1 MTRIRRILTNFI
13 FISLFSLNA
22 NAQKA
27 KYWLFFTDK
36 DLNQQAAISVQC
48 KENRRTLGLSES
60 QISDLPV
67 NKNYLS
73 VLQTLDIHPL
83 IQSKWLNAISA
94 NLTFNQIAEIKKLSF
109 IKEIIPIDSKLI
121 LSKIKTQSKPEDD
134 LRVDFV
140 MKQIGIESFLQL
152 GLTGKGVTIGV
163 IDAGFYGAKDNQTL
177 KHLFEKNLVLGT
189 KDYVNPKKVDY
200 FGERETAS
208 DFHGTEVLNA
218 ITGRNTKEN
227 YQLGLATNANFYL
240 ARTDSGNK
248 EFRGEEDN
256 WMAAMEWMDSLGVR
270 LINTSLGYAKGFSN
284 PKESYLPE
292 QMDGKTSVIA
302 KAAQMAVEEK
312 GMIVVVSA
320 GNEGDD
326 RSWQIISTPADV
338 EGVIAVGATNEL
350 GMKMGYSSI
359 GPEFLAYNKPN
370 VSCYSLFGTSL
381 AAPVITGFVACL
393 LQVNPRLNNKEI
405 KKILEKSCN
414 LYPFANNFVGYGI
427 PNAQK
432 AIDLTNNI
440 EPKISTKTIE
450 ILAGEKQAE
459 IALPAG
465 ETVVVFNKKSPFQVI
480 SQDSFRPKYNFM
492 SLKRNPLVKQT
503 TIITHNEV
511 IEVIWKTPNP

>member
-1 MTRIRRILTNFI
+1 MTRILKNFI
-13 FISLFSLNA
+13 FITLFSLNV
-22 NAQKA
+22 NAQQA
-27 KYWLFFTDK
+27 KYWVFFTDK
-36 DLNQQAAISVQC
+36 DLTTQALISEKT
-48 KENRRTLGLSES
+48 KENRRNLGLPES

-67 NKNYLS
+67 NKSYLS
-73 VLQTLDIHPL
+73 KLQSLDIQPL
-83 IQSKWLNAISA
+83 VQSKWLNAISV
-94 NLTFNQIAEIKKLSF
+94 NLSAKQISDIKKLDF
-109 IKEIIPIDSKLI
+109 IKEIISIDSKLV
-121 LSKIKTQSKPEDD
+121 LSKINDNAEDD

-152 GLTGKGVTIGV
+152 GLNGKGVTIGV
-163 IDAGFYGAKDNQTL
+163 IDAGFFGANDTQSL
-177 KHLFEKNLVLGT
+177 KHIFDKNLVLGT

-218 ITGRNTKEN
+218 ITGRNIKEN

-302 KAAQMAVEEK
+302 RAAQMAVEEK

-359 GPEFLAYNKPN
+359 GPEFLSYNKPN

-393 LQVNPRLNNKEI
+393 LQANPRLSNKKI
-405 KKILEKSCN
+405 KEILEKSSN
-414 LYPFANNFVGYGI
+414 LYPYANNFIGFGI

-440 EPKISTKTIE
+440 EPKVTTKTIE
-450 ILAGEKQAE
+450 ILEGEKQAE
-459 IALPAG
+459 IPLQAK
-465 ETVVVFNKKSPFQVI
+465 EIVVVFNKKSAFQVI
-480 SQDSFRPKYNFM
+480 SQESFKPKYNFI
-492 SLKRNPLVKQT
+492 SLKRNPQVKQST
-503 TIITHNEV
+503 VITHDEV
-511 IEVIWKTPNP
+511 IEVIWR